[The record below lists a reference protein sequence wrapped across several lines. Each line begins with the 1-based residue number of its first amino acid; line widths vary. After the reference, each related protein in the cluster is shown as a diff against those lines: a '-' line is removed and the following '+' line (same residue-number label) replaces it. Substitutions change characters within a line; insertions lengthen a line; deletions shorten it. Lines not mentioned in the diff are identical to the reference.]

1 MANILITGGAGF
13 IGSNLAYRLVE
24 QGENV
29 IVIDNLS
36 RGKIENLPPEAKFYK
51 LKVEDP
57 SVSKIIKSQK
67 IEYIFHLAAQA
78 EVTKSM
84 RDPVLDAESN
94 IIGTINLLQSAMDS
108 GVKKFIFSSSGG
120 VIYGNTP
127 KPVTEKKNPSPCS
140 PYGISKFTAEKY
152 IEFYGKE
159 YGLRHTILRYTNVYG
174 PRQDPFGES
183 GVVAIFA
190 ENMLHNTLCTLYG
203 YGKMERDYIYVKD
216 VVDVTTLVIDKG
228 DGEVFN
234 IGTEVSTSVDKLFSL
249 MKEITHYQLDPVY
262 QPKRKG
268 ELDMNSLDCSKA
280 KRLLDW
286 KPKISLKQGLEQ
298 TVNWF
303 RPPKR

>member
-1 MANILITGGAGF
+1 MANILVTGGAGF
-13 IGSNLAYRLVE
+13 IGSNLAHRLVE
-24 QGENV
+24 QGESV
-29 IVIDNLS
+29 IVVDDLS

-57 SVSKIIKSQK
+57 SISQIIKSQR

-78 EVTKSM
+78 GVTKSM

-94 IIGTINLLQSAMDS
+94 IIGTINLLQSAMEA
-108 GVKKFIFSSSGG
+108 GVRKFIFSSSGG
-120 VIYGNTP
+120 VIYGDTP
-127 KPVTEKKNPSPCS
+127 EPVTEKETPNPCS
-140 PYGISKFTAEKY
+140 PYGISKFAAEKY

-159 YGLRHTILRYTNVYG
+159 YRLRYTILRYTNVYG

-190 ENMLHNTLCTLYG
+190 EKMLHNTPCTLYG

-216 VVDVTTLVIDKG
+216 VVDVTTLVVNEG

-234 IGTEVSTSVDKLFSL
+234 IGTGVSISIDKLFSL
-249 MKEITHYQLDPVY
+249 MKEITQYTLGPVY

-303 RPPKR
+303 KNSL